1 VHAGRARSIQ
11 GFNVPLVDLQVERQ
25 DRPVEV
31 EREQ

>member
-1 VHAGRARSIQ
+1 VDAGRARTVE
-11 GFNVPLVDLQVERQ
+11 GFDVPLVDLQVERQ